1 MARAGKK
8 KSFWGKKGGFHILLQ
23 CVFWLLV
30 WHFLEISCSAMGC
43 AFLLVQRRATEIHH
57 WWQFVLKH
65 LVTEGGFII
74 DDTSSEPSCPTQAE
88 LKHWGYFTVLK
99 VSAPYL
105 TLLSQKL
112 SKLMMGGLSC
122 SVFCP
127 YQRCHGSCWTA
138 LGIFRAAGC
147 FYASLLHLLCSF
159 CSAWMFLCFP
169 QVALFPL
176 CMCVCENWEFPY
188 YFYTTMYVKMFKMAF
203 LVLLSCASLWIS
215 LGKLTVRAGS
225 VSLMAEAGA
234 LFYPKQSFN
243 EPLTNELQ

>member
-8 KSFWGKKGGFHILLQ
+8 KSFWGKEGVFHILLQ

-30 WHFLEISCSAMGC
+30 WHFLEIPCSAM
-43 AFLLVQRRATEIHH
+43 VQRCATEIQH

-65 LVTEGGFII
+65 LVTKGGFII
-74 DDTSSEPSCPTQAE
+74 GDTSPPEPSCPTQAE

-112 SKLMMGGLSC
+112 PKLMVGGLSC

-127 YQRCHGSCWTA
+127 HQRCPGSSWTA
-138 LGIFRAAGC
+138 LGVFRAAGC
-147 FYASLLHLLCSF
+147 FSASLLHLLCSF
-159 CSAWMFLCFP
+159 SSTWMFLCFP

-176 CMCVCENWEFPY
+176 CMYVCENWEFPY
-188 YFYTTMYVKMFKMAF
+188 CFYTTMYVKMFKNGFPSSAF
-203 LVLLSCASLWIS
+203 LCLSLNF
-215 LGKLTVRAGS
+215 LR
-225 VSLMAEAGA
+225 
-234 LFYPKQSFN
+234 
-243 EPLTNELQ
+243 